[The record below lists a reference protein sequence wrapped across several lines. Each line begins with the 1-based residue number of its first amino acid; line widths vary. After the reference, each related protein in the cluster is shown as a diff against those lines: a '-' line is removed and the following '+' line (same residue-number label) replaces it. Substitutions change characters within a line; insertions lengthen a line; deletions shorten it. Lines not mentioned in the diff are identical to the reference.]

1 MEHAEAGG
9 LPRPAIV
16 LSYVICVLVYV
27 AFVIL
32 LPSSPLSGQIR
43 PGMDLSKLSFPV
55 FVLEPRSFLDK
66 MSDTFRHAH
75 FFTEAALAE
84 VRRPLAVHLYSIF
97 VAGTT

>member
-1 MEHAEAGG
+1 
-9 LPRPAIV
+9 
-16 LSYVICVLVYV
+16 
-27 AFVIL
+27 
-32 LPSSPLSGQIR
+32 
-43 PGMDLSKLSFPV
+43 MDLSKLSFPV

-97 VAGTT
+97 VWLALHKSIPASLLAPAPNPGL